1 MNKSNRH
8 RVVKV
13 LGSMGSTA
21 LGVAA
26 IMGGNAAVAQQAS
39 APAATSS
46 DDQIQEIVVTAQ
58 KRAQNEQNVPIA
70 ITTFTAQTLEQKN
83 IVDVQGLARL
93 TPSVNLDTASPFGGS
108 NQVLSAS
115 IRGIGQDDFGINL
128 DPGVGV
134 YVDGIYFAR
143 TTGANVNLL
152 DVDQVEILKG
162 PQGTLFGRN
171 TIGGAINVVTRTP
184 GDQFMIKAEATGG
197 SYNRRDLQ
205 VTMDVPFSST
215 VLSTFTVSS
224 LNRDGY
230 QKRIPYESSVAYVDT
245 PIAEFPNGGTEAY
258 STEGGQGEDVLRSKV
273 LWKAADNFNV
283 TWTGDWTHVD
293 ESSVPESL
301 LATITAPQ
309 TGVAPTS
316 ALFGEFYNL
325 CLLGVFPA
333 PAAPSCGN
341 PNLKGANANP
351 LSYHLPFGNQ
361 FITGN
366 PDTSYGTGPN
376 FDKMDQF
383 GTSVTADWELFDA
396 THLKSIT
403 GYRKLEWSVG
413 LEPSASPVEMNAGWF
428 AQTQHQVSE
437 ELQLTGVALN
447 DRLKYSAG
455 LYYFDEKGAEAD
467 YVLIGEGLLQIQGY
481 ESIDTQSYAGYTHLE
496 YTVVDN
502 LNIIA
507 GGRYSY
513 DHKTLAESQPVFA
526 VAGPPFATTPTG
538 NNSQNF
544 SVFTPTLGLQYT
556 FTPDVMSYLT
566 YSKGYKDGGWT
577 TRLTAPL
584 DPPHVP
590 TFGPEKADTYE
601 LGVKSEWLDRTVQL
615 NADVFYT
622 KYNSIQLNFQQGLS
636 PTIENAGD
644 ADIKGLEL
652 DGTWIIGHGFSL
664 AATGAFIDA
673 YYTFL
678 APGINSGQSCVQ
690 PFEACITTSSLLP
703 KTPRW
708 KYSVSPTYKANLPTG
723 ASLRFG
729 LDFTHISE
737 MANDA
742 INTSLLM
749 RPTSNLLNASAT
761 YASPDD
767 KYEVVVGGTN
777 ITDDR
782 FLTTG
787 NQDTT
792 ASIIYGTYNAPAEWY
807 VTGRIK
813 F

>member
-1 MNKSNRH
+1 MANKHLETLRENA
-8 RVVKV
+8 V
-13 LGSMGSTA
+13 A
-21 LGVAA
+21 LIA
-26 IMGGNAAVAQQAS
+26 AAVCTTGATAAPDAMAQQAQ
-39 APAATSS
+39 ASS
-46 DDQIQEIVVTAQ
+46 DQIEEIVVTAQ
-58 KRAQNEQNVPIA
+58 KRSQNEQDVPIS
-70 ITTFTAQTLEQKN
+70 ITTFTAQTLQDKN

-93 TPSVNLDTASPFGGS
+93 SPSVNLDTASPFGGS

-184 GDQFMIKAEATGG
+184 GDQFMIKAEATVG
-197 SYNRRDLQ
+197 SYNRRDVQ
-205 VTMDVPFSST
+205 ATMDIPFSDT
-215 VLSTFTVSS
+215 VLSSFTFSS

-230 QKRIPYESSVAYVDT
+230 QKRIPYVSSVPYVET
-245 PIAEFPNGGTEAY
+245 PISEFPNGGTETF
-258 STEGGQGEDVLRSKV
+258 STEGGEGEYVLRSKV
-273 LWKAADNFNV
+273 LWKAAENLNF

-309 TGVAPTS
+309 AGVPPTA
-316 ALFGEFYNL
+316 ALFGLFYNL
-325 CLLGVFPA
+325 CINGEFVPGCGR
-333 PAAPSCGN
+333 PSIS
-341 PNLKGANANP
+341 GANSSP
-351 LSYHLPFGNQ
+351 LSYRLPFGSQ

-366 PDTSYGTGPN
+366 PDLSYGTGPD
-376 FDKMDQF
+376 FDRMDQF
-383 GTSVTADWELFDA
+383 GTSVTADWEFMDA

-403 GYRKLEWSVG
+403 GYRKLDWDVG
-413 LEPSASPVEMNAGWF
+413 LEPSASPVIMNEGWF

-437 ELQLTGVALN
+437 ELQLTGIALN

-481 ESIDTQSYAGYTHLE
+481 ESIETKSYAGYTHLE

-502 LNIIA
+502 LNVIA
-507 GGRYSY
+507 GGRYSS

-526 VAGPPFATTPTG
+526 VAGPPFQTTPAG
-538 NNSQNF
+538 NNAQEF

-556 FTPDVMSYLT
+556 FNKDVMSYLT

-584 DPPHVP
+584 DPLRVP

-601 LGVKSEWLDRTVQL
+601 LGVKSDWLDRTVQL

-622 KYNSIQLNFQQGLS
+622 KYDSIQLNFQQGLS

-644 ADIKGLEL
+644 ADIKGAEL

-678 APGINSGQSCVQ
+678 APGINAGQSCVQ
-690 PFEACITTSSLLP
+690 PFQGCITTSSLLP

-708 KYSVSPTYKANLPTG
+708 KYSVSPTYKTGLPNG
-723 ASLRFG
+723 GSVRLG
-729 LDFTHISE
+729 LDFTHMSE

-749 RPTSNLLNASAT
+749 RPVTNLLNASLT

-767 KYEVVVGGTN
+767 KYEIAFGGTN

-807 VTGRIK
+807 VTGRVK

>member
-1 MNKSNRH
+1 MISFRL
-8 RVVKV
+8 V
-13 LGSMGSTA
+13 LFIDRQRKALGCAARTA
-21 LGVAA
+21 LCLVGLLPASHA
-26 IMGGNAAVAQQAS
+26 GAQQA
-39 APAATSS
+39 AVSS
-46 DDQIQEIVVTAQ
+46 PDQIPEIVVTAQ
-58 KRAQNEQNVPIA
+58 KRAQNEQDVPIA
-70 ITTFTAQTLEQKN
+70 ITTFTAQALQDKN

-93 TPSVNLDTASPFGGS
+93 TPNVNLDTASPFGGS

-171 TIGGAINVVTRTP
+171 TIGGAINIVTRTP
-184 GDQFMIKAEATGG
+184 GEQFSIKAEATGG
-197 SYNRRDLQ
+197 SYDRRDFQ
-205 VTMDVPFSST
+205 ATMDVPFSET
-215 VLSTFTVSS
+215 VLSTFTFSS

-230 QKRIPYESSVAYVDT
+230 QQRIPYPSSTPYVTDPAT
-245 PIAEFPNGGTEAY
+245 AFGNNGTETF
-258 STEGGQGEDVLRSKV
+258 STEGGQGENVMRTKF
-273 LWKAADNFNV
+273 LWKASAKVNV
-283 TWTGDWTHVD
+283 TFTGDWTHVD

-301 LATITAPQ
+301 LTTITAPQ
-309 TGVAPTS
+309 AGVAPTT

-333 PAAPSCGN
+333 PQAPSCGN
-341 PNLKGANANP
+341 PNLKGANNNP
-351 LSYHLPFGNQ
+351 QSYRLPFGSQ
-361 FITGN
+361 YITGN
-366 PDTSYGTGPN
+366 PDSSYGVGPDY
-376 FDKMDQF
+376 DKMDQF
-383 GTSVTADWELFDA
+383 GAATTIDWEVADD

-403 GYRKLEWSVG
+403 GYRKLEWNVA
-413 LEPSASPVEMNAGWF
+413 LEPSASPVLMNQGSF

-437 ELQLTGVALN
+437 EVQLTGVTL
-447 DRLKYSAG
+447 DDKLKYSAG
-455 LYYFDEKGAEAD
+455 LYYFDEQGREAD
-467 YVLIGEGLLQIQGY
+467 YVTIGEGLLQIQGY
-481 ESIDTQSYAGYTHLE
+481 EGIETQSYAGYFHVD
-496 YTVVDN
+496 YNVVDQ
-502 LNIIA
+502 LSLIL

-513 DHKTLAESQPVFA
+513 DHKTLFESQPVFA
-526 VAGPPFATTPTG
+526 VAGPAFATTPTG
-538 NNSQNF
+538 TTAQHF
-544 SVFTPTLGLQYT
+544 SEFTPTAGLQYQ
-556 FTPDVMSYLT
+556 FTKDLMSYFT
-566 YSKGYKDGGWT
+566 YSQGYKDGGWT

-584 DPPHVP
+584 DPLHVP

-601 LGVKSEWLDRTVQL
+601 LGVKSDWFDRTLQA

-622 KYNSIQLNFQQGLS
+622 KYDSIQLNFQEGLS

-644 ADIKGLEL
+644 ADIKGVEFE
-652 DGTWIIGHGFSL
+652 GTWIIGGGFSL
-664 AATGAFIDA
+664 SATGGFMDA
-673 YYTFL
+673 YYTYL

-708 KYSVSPTYKANLPTG
+708 KYSVSPTYRTGLPNG
-723 ASLRFG
+723 ASVRFG
-729 LDFTHISE
+729 VDLTHESE
-737 MANDA
+737 IANDA

-749 RPTSNLLNASAT
+749 RPTSTVMNASMT

-767 KYEVVVGGTN
+767 KYELVLGGTN
-777 ITDDR
+777 ITKDR

-792 ASIIYGTYNAPAEWY
+792 ASIIYGTYNPPAEWY
-807 VTGRIK
+807 ATARIK

>member
-1 MNKSNRH
+1 
-8 RVVKV
+8 
-13 LGSMGSTA
+13 
-21 LGVAA
+21 
-26 IMGGNAAVAQQAS
+26 
-39 APAATSS
+39 
-46 DDQIQEIVVTAQ
+46 
-58 KRAQNEQNVPIA
+58 
-70 ITTFTAQTLEQKN
+70 
-83 IVDVQGLARL
+83 
-93 TPSVNLDTASPFGGS
+93 
-108 NQVLSAS
+108 
-115 IRGIGQDDFGINL
+115 
-128 DPGVGV
+128 
-134 YVDGIYFAR
+134 
-143 TTGANVNLL
+143 
-152 DVDQVEILKG
+152 
-162 PQGTLFGRN
+162 
-171 TIGGAINVVTRTP
+171 
-184 GDQFMIKAEATGG
+184 MIKAEATVG
-197 SYNRRDLQ
+197 SYNRRDVQ
-205 VTMDVPFSST
+205 ATMDIPFSDT
-215 VLSTFTVSS
+215 VLSSFTFSS

-230 QKRIPYESSVAYVDT
+230 QKRIPYVSSVPYVET
-245 PIAEFPNGGTEAY
+245 PISEFPNGGTETF
-258 STEGGQGEDVLRSKV
+258 STEGGEGEYVLRSKV
-273 LWKAADNFNV
+273 LWKAAENLNF

-309 TGVAPTS
+309 AGVPPTA
-316 ALFGEFYNL
+316 ALFGLFYNL
-325 CLLGVFPA
+325 CINGEFVPGCGR
-333 PAAPSCGN
+333 PSIS
-341 PNLKGANANP
+341 GANSSP
-351 LSYHLPFGNQ
+351 LSYRLPFGSQ

-366 PDTSYGTGPN
+366 PDLSYGTGPD
-376 FDKMDQF
+376 FDRMDQF
-383 GTSVTADWELFDA
+383 GTSVTADWEFMDA

-403 GYRKLEWSVG
+403 GYRKLDWDVG
-413 LEPSASPVEMNAGWF
+413 LEPSASPVIMNEGWF

-437 ELQLTGVALN
+437 ELQLTGIALN

-481 ESIDTQSYAGYTHLE
+481 ESIETKSYAGYTHLE

-502 LNIIA
+502 LNVIA
-507 GGRYSY
+507 GGRYSS

-526 VAGPPFATTPTG
+526 VAGPPFQTTPAG
-538 NNSQNF
+538 NNAQEF

-556 FTPDVMSYLT
+556 FNKDVMSYLT

-584 DPPHVP
+584 DPLRVP

-601 LGVKSEWLDRTVQL
+601 LGVKSDWLDRTVQL

-622 KYNSIQLNFQQGLS
+622 KYDSIQLNFQQGLS

-644 ADIKGLEL
+644 ADIKGAEL

-678 APGINSGQSCVQ
+678 APGINAGQSCVQ
-690 PFEACITTSSLLP
+690 PFQGCITTSSLLP

-708 KYSVSPTYKANLPTG
+708 KYSVSPTYKTGLPNG
-723 ASLRFG
+723 GSVRLG
-729 LDFTHISE
+729 LDFTHMSE

-749 RPTSNLLNASAT
+749 RPVTNLLNASLT

-767 KYEVVVGGTN
+767 KYEIAFGGTN

-807 VTGRIK
+807 VTGRVK

>member
-1 MNKSNRH
+1 MANKHLETLRENA
-8 RVVKV
+8 V
-13 LGSMGSTA
+13 A
-21 LGVAA
+21 LIA
-26 IMGGNAAVAQQAS
+26 AAVCTTGTTAATDAMAQQAQ
-39 APAATSS
+39 ASS
-46 DDQIQEIVVTAQ
+46 DQIQEIVVTAQ
-58 KRAQNEQNVPIA
+58 KRSQNEQDVPIS
-70 ITTFTAQTLEQKN
+70 ITTFTAQTLQDKN

-93 TPSVNLDTASPFGGS
+93 SPSVNLDTASPFGGS

-184 GDQFMIKAEATGG
+184 GDQFMIKAEATVG
-197 SYNRRDLQ
+197 SYNRRDVQ
-205 VTMDVPFSST
+205 ATMDIPFSDT
-215 VLSTFTVSS
+215 VLSSFTFSS

-230 QKRIPYESSVAYVDT
+230 QKRIPYVSSVPYVET
-245 PIAEFPNGGTEAY
+245 PISEFPNGGTETF
-258 STEGGQGEDVLRSKV
+258 STEGGEGEYVLRSKV
-273 LWKAADNFNV
+273 LWKAAENLNF

-309 TGVAPTS
+309 AGVPPTA
-316 ALFGEFYNL
+316 ALFGLFYNL
-325 CLLGVFPA
+325 CINGEFVPGCGR
-333 PAAPSCGN
+333 PSIS
-341 PNLKGANANP
+341 GANSSP
-351 LSYHLPFGNQ
+351 LSYRLPFGSQ

-366 PDTSYGTGPN
+366 PDLSYGTGPD
-376 FDKMDQF
+376 FDRMDQF
-383 GTSVTADWELFDA
+383 GTSVTADWEFMDA

-403 GYRKLEWSVG
+403 GYRKLDWDVG
-413 LEPSASPVEMNAGWF
+413 LEPSASPVIMNEGWF

-437 ELQLTGVALN
+437 ELQLTGIALN

-481 ESIDTQSYAGYTHLE
+481 ESIETKSYAGYTHLE

-502 LNIIA
+502 LNVIA
-507 GGRYSY
+507 GGRYSS

-526 VAGPPFATTPTG
+526 VAGPPFQTTPAG
-538 NNSQNF
+538 NNAQEF

-556 FTPDVMSYLT
+556 FNKDVMSYLT

-584 DPPHVP
+584 DPLRVP

-601 LGVKSEWLDRTVQL
+601 LGVKSDWLDRTVQL

-622 KYNSIQLNFQQGLS
+622 KYDSIQLNFQQGLS

-644 ADIKGLEL
+644 ADIKGAEL

-678 APGINSGQSCVQ
+678 APGINAGQSCVQ
-690 PFEACITTSSLLP
+690 PFQGCITTSSLLP

-708 KYSVSPTYKANLPTG
+708 KYSVSPTYKTGLPNG
-723 ASLRFG
+723 GSVRLG
-729 LDFTHISE
+729 LDFTHMSE

-749 RPTSNLLNASAT
+749 RPVTNLLNASLT

-767 KYEVVVGGTN
+767 KYEIAFGGTN

-807 VTGRIK
+807 VTGRVK

>member
-1 MNKSNRH
+1 MAKKHLETLRENAF
-8 RVVKV
+8 
-13 LGSMGSTA
+13 A
-21 LGVAA
+21 LIAVAA
-26 IMGGNAAVAQQAS
+26 CTTGATAATDAIAQQAQ
-39 APAATSS
+39 ASS
-46 DDQIQEIVVTAQ
+46 DQIEEIVVTAQ
-58 KRAQNEQNVPIA
+58 KRSQNEQDVPIA
-70 ITTFTAQTLEQKN
+70 ITTFTAQTLQDKN

-93 TPSVNLDTASPFGGS
+93 SPSVNLDTASPFGGS

-184 GDQFMIKAEATGG
+184 GDQFMIKAEATVG
-197 SYNRRDLQ
+197 SYNRRDVQ
-205 VTMDVPFSST
+205 ATMDVPFSDT
-215 VLSTFTVSS
+215 VLSSFTFSS

-230 QKRIPYESSVAYVDT
+230 QKRIPYSSSVPYVET
-245 PIAEFPNGGTEAY
+245 PISEFPNGGTETF
-258 STEGGQGEDVLRSKV
+258 STEGGEGEYVLRSKV
-273 LWKAADNFNV
+273 LWKAAENLNV

-309 TGVAPTS
+309 AGVPPSA
-316 ALFGEFYNL
+316 ALFGLFYNL
-325 CLLGVFPA
+325 CINGEFVPGCGR
-333 PAAPSCGN
+333 PSIS
-341 PNLKGANANP
+341 GANLSP
-351 LSYHLPFGNQ
+351 LSYRLPFGSQ
-361 FITGN
+361 YVTGN
-366 PDTSYGTGPN
+366 PDLSYGTGPD

-383 GTSVTADWELFDA
+383 GTSVTADWEFTDA

-403 GYRKLEWSVG
+403 GYRKLDWAVG
-413 LEPSASPVEMNAGWF
+413 LEPSASPVIMNEGWF

-455 LYYFDEKGAEAD
+455 LYYFDEQGAEAD

-481 ESIDTQSYAGYTHLE
+481 ESIETKSYAGYTHLE
-496 YTVVDN
+496 YTVVDG
-502 LNIIA
+502 LNVIA
-507 GGRYSY
+507 GGRYSS

-526 VAGPPFATTPTG
+526 VAGPPFQTTPAG
-538 NNSQNF
+538 NNAQDF

-556 FTPDVMSYLT
+556 FNKDVMSYLT

-584 DPPHVP
+584 DPLRVP

-601 LGVKSEWLDRTVQL
+601 LGVKSDWLDRTVQL

-622 KYNSIQLNFQQGLS
+622 KYDSIQLNFQQGLS

-644 ADIKGLEL
+644 ADIKGAEL

-678 APGINSGQSCVQ
+678 APGINAGQSCVQ
-690 PFEACITTSSLLP
+690 PFQGCITTSSMLP

-708 KYSVSPTYKANLPTG
+708 KYSVSPTYKTGLPNG
-723 ASLRFG
+723 GSVRLG
-729 LDFTHISE
+729 LDFTHMSE

-749 RPTSNLLNASAT
+749 RPVTNLLNASLT

-767 KYEVVVGGTN
+767 KYEIAFGGTN

-792 ASIIYGTYNAPAEWY
+792 ASIIYGTYNPPAEWY
-807 VTGRIK
+807 VTGRVK

>member
-1 MNKSNRH
+1 MAKRSRK
-8 RVVKV
+8 RIAGTARSSYVVAV
-13 LGSMGSTA
+13 G
-21 LGVAA
+21 LGVALTGVGA
-26 IMGGNAAVAQQAS
+26 QAQQA
-39 APAATSS
+39 TSS
-46 DDQIQEIVVTAQ
+46 SDQIEEIVVTAQ
-58 KRAQNEQNVPIA
+58 KRSQNEQDVPIA
-70 ITTFTAQTLEQKN
+70 ITTFTAQALQDKN

-93 TPSVNLDTASPFGGS
+93 TPNVNLDTASPFGGS

-143 TTGANVNLL
+143 TTGANANLL

-184 GDQFMIKAEATGG
+184 GDQFMVKAEVTAG
-197 SYNRRDLQ
+197 SYNRRDVQ
-205 VTMDVPFSST
+205 ATMDVPFSDT
-215 VLSTFTVSS
+215 VLSTFTFSS

-230 QKRIPYESSVAYVDT
+230 QKRIPYDSSVPYVAT
-245 PIAEFPNGGTEAY
+245 PIGEFPNGGTETY
-258 STEGGQGEDVLRSKV
+258 STQGGEGENVLRSKI
-273 LWKAADNFNV
+273 LWHAADNLNV

-301 LATITAPQ
+301 LATITGPQ
-309 TGVAPTS
+309 TGVAPTT

-325 CLLGVFPA
+325 CILGVFPA
-333 PAAPSCGN
+333 PQAPSCGK
-341 PNLKGANANP
+341 PNIKGSNQNP
-351 LSYHLPFGNQ
+351 LSYRLPFGNQ

-366 PDTSYGTGPN
+366 PDLSYGVGPN

-383 GTSVTADWELFDA
+383 GTAVTADWELPGGQ
-396 THLKSIT
+396 HLKSIT
-403 GYRKLEWSVG
+403 GYRKLDWSVG
-413 LEPSASPVEMNAGWF
+413 LEPSASPVIMNEGWF
-428 AQTQHQVSE
+428 AQTQHQISE

-455 LYYFDEKGAEAD
+455 LYYFDEQGAEAD
-467 YVLIGEGLLQIQGY
+467 YVLIGAGLLQIQGY
-481 ESIDTQSYAGYTHLE
+481 ESIKTQSYAGYFHAD
-496 YTVVDN
+496 YTVVDD
-502 LNIIA
+502 LTVIL
-507 GGRYSY
+507 GGRYS
-513 DHKTLAESQPVFA
+513 DDQKELSESQPVFA

-538 NNSQNF
+538 PNHQSF
-544 SVFTPTLGLQYT
+544 SEFTPTAGLQYQ
-556 FTPDVMSYLT
+556 FTKDLMTYFT

-577 TRLTAPL
+577 TRLTSPL
-584 DPPHVP
+584 DPLHVP

-601 LGVKSEWLDRTVQL
+601 LGVKSDWFDRTLQV

-622 KYNSIQLNFQQGLS
+622 KYDSIQLNFQEGLS

-644 ADIKGLEL
+644 ADIKGAELEA
-652 DGTWIIGHGFSL
+652 TWIVGGGFSL
-664 AATGAFIDA
+664 SATGGFIDA
-673 YYTFL
+673 YYTYL

-690 PFEACITTSSLLP
+690 PFEACITMSSQLP

-708 KYSVSPTYKANLPTG
+708 KYSVSPTYKLGLPNG

-729 LDFTHISE
+729 MDFSHTSTI
-737 MANDA
+737 ANDA
-742 INTSLLM
+742 INTSLLI
-749 RPTSNLLNASAT
+749 RPVTNVLNASMT
-761 YASPDD
+761 YASLND
-767 KYEVVVGGTN
+767 KYEIVFGGTN

-787 NQDTT
+787 NQDAT
-792 ASIIYGTYNAPAEWY
+792 ASILYGTYNPPAEWY
-807 VTGRIK
+807 ITGRVK

>member
-1 MNKSNRH
+1 MANKQVGMLR
-8 RVVKV
+8 
-13 LGSMGSTA
+13 GAAGA
-21 LGVAA
+21 LFALSFCTSGAIAA
-26 IMGGNAAVAQQAS
+26 DAGADVAQAG
-39 APAATSS
+39 P
-46 DDQIQEIVVTAQ
+46 DQIQEIIVTAQ
-58 KRAQNEQNVPIA
+58 KRSQNEQDVPIA
-70 ITTFTAQTLEQKN
+70 ITTFTAQALQDKN

-93 TPSVNLDTASPFGGS
+93 SPSVNLDTASPFGGS

-134 YVDGIYFAR
+134 YVDGVYFAR

-184 GDQFMIKAEATGG
+184 GDQFMIRAEASGG
-197 SYNRRDLQ
+197 SYNRRDVQ
-205 VTMDVPFSST
+205 ATMDIPFSDT
-215 VLSTFTVSS
+215 VLSSFTFSS

-230 QKRIPYESSVAYVDT
+230 QKRIPYQSSVPYVET
-245 PIAEFPNGGTEAY
+245 PIGEFPNGGTETY
-258 STEGGQGEDVLRSKV
+258 SSEGGQGENVLRSKV
-273 LWKAADNFNV
+273 LWKASDNLNV

-309 TGVAPTS
+309 AGVPPSA
-316 ALFGEFYNL
+316 ALFGLFYNL
-325 CLLGVFPA
+325 CINGEFVPGCGR
-333 PAAPSCGN
+333 PSIS
-341 PNLKGANANP
+341 GANLNP
-351 LSYHLPFGNQ
+351 LSYRLPFGSQ
-361 FITGN
+361 YITGN
-366 PDTSYGTGPN
+366 PDLTYATGPD

-383 GTSVTADWELFDA
+383 GTAVTADYELFDA

-403 GYRKLEWSVG
+403 GYRKLDWDVG
-413 LEPSASPVEMNAGWF
+413 LETSGSPVIMNEAWF

-455 LYYFDEKGAEAD
+455 LYYFDEDGAEAD
-467 YVLIGEGLLQIQGY
+467 YVLIGAGLLQIQGY
-481 ESIDTQSYAGYTHLE
+481 EKIETKSYAGYAHLE

-502 LNIIA
+502 LNVIA
-507 GGRYSY
+507 GGRYS
-513 DHKTLAESQPVFA
+513 DDKKTLSESQPVFA
-526 VAGPPFATTPTG
+526 VAGPPFQTTPTG
-538 NNSQNF
+538 DNSQSF
-544 SVFTPTLGLQYT
+544 SVFTPTLGLQYS
-556 FTPDVMSYLT
+556 FNKDVMSYLT

-577 TRLTAPL
+577 TRLTSPL
-584 DPPHVP
+584 DPLHVP

-601 LGVKSEWLDRTVQL
+601 LGVKSDWFDRTLQV

-622 KYNSIQLNFQQGLS
+622 KYDSIQLNFQEGLS

-644 ADIKGLEL
+644 ADIKGVEL

-664 AATGAFIDA
+664 AATGAFLDA
-673 YYTFL
+673 YYTYL
-678 APGINSGQSCVQ
+678 APGINAGQSCVQ
-690 PFEACITTSSLLP
+690 PFEACITTASLLP

-708 KYSVSPTYKANLPTG
+708 KYSVSPTYKTSLPNG
-723 ASLRFG
+723 GSLRLG

-737 MANDA
+737 MANDS

-749 RPTSNLLNASAT
+749 RPVSNLLNASLT

-767 KYEVVVGGTN
+767 KYELVFGGTN

-792 ASIIYGTYNAPAEWY
+792 ASIIYGTYNPPAEWY
-807 VTGRIK
+807 VTGRVK

>member
-1 MNKSNRH
+1 MANKQTGMLRS
-8 RVVKV
+8 
-13 LGSMGSTA
+13 GAGA
-21 LGVAA
+21 LVAMSFCTSGA
-26 IMGGNAAVAQQAS
+26 MAADAGADVAQAG
-39 APAATSS
+39 PA
-46 DDQIQEIVVTAQ
+46 QIQEIIVTAQ
-58 KRAQNEQNVPIA
+58 KRSQNEQDVPIA
-70 ITTFTAQTLEQKN
+70 ITTFTAQALQDKN

-93 TPSVNLDTASPFGGS
+93 SPSVNLDTASPFGGS

-134 YVDGIYFAR
+134 YVDGVYFAR

-184 GDQFMIKAEATGG
+184 GDQFMIRAEASGG
-197 SYNRRDLQ
+197 SYNRRDVQ
-205 VTMDVPFSST
+205 ATMDIPFSDT
-215 VLSTFTVSS
+215 VLSSFTFSS

-230 QKRIPYESSVAYVDT
+230 QKRIPYQSSVPYVET
-245 PIAEFPNGGTEAY
+245 PIGEFPNGGTETY
-258 STEGGQGEDVLRSKV
+258 SSEGGQGENVLRSKV
-273 LWKAADNFNV
+273 LWKASDNLNV

-309 TGVAPTS
+309 AGVPPSA
-316 ALFGEFYNL
+316 ALFGLFYNL
-325 CLLGVFPA
+325 CINGEFVPGCGR
-333 PAAPSCGN
+333 PSIS
-341 PNLKGANANP
+341 GANLNP
-351 LSYHLPFGNQ
+351 LSYRLPFGSQ
-361 FITGN
+361 YITGN
-366 PDTSYGTGPN
+366 PDLTYATGPD

-383 GTSVTADWELFDA
+383 GTAVTADYELFDA

-403 GYRKLEWSVG
+403 GYRKLDWDVG
-413 LEPSASPVEMNAGWF
+413 LETSGSPVIMNEAWF

-455 LYYFDEKGAEAD
+455 LYYFDEDGAEAD
-467 YVLIGEGLLQIQGY
+467 YVLIGAGLLQIQGY
-481 ESIDTQSYAGYTHLE
+481 EKIETKSYAGYAHLE

-502 LNIIA
+502 LNVIA
-507 GGRYSY
+507 GGRYS
-513 DHKTLAESQPVFA
+513 DDKKTLSESQPVFA
-526 VAGPPFATTPTG
+526 VAGPPFQTTPTG
-538 NNSQNF
+538 DNSQSF
-544 SVFTPTLGLQYT
+544 SVFTPTLGLQYS
-556 FTPDVMSYLT
+556 FNKDVMSYLT

-577 TRLTAPL
+577 TRLTSPL
-584 DPPHVP
+584 DPLHVP

-601 LGVKSEWLDRTVQL
+601 LGVKSDWFDRTLQV

-622 KYNSIQLNFQQGLS
+622 KYDSIQLNFQEGLS

-644 ADIKGLEL
+644 ADIKGVEL

-664 AATGAFIDA
+664 AATGAFLDA
-673 YYTFL
+673 YYTYL
-678 APGINSGQSCVQ
+678 APGINAGQSCVQ
-690 PFEACITTSSLLP
+690 PFEACITTASLLP

-708 KYSVSPTYKANLPTG
+708 KYSVSPTYKTSLPNG
-723 ASLRFG
+723 GSLRLG

-737 MANDA
+737 MANDS

-749 RPTSNLLNASAT
+749 RPVSNLLNASLT

-767 KYEVVVGGTN
+767 KYELVFGGTN

-792 ASIIYGTYNAPAEWY
+792 ASIIYGTYNPPAEWY
-807 VTGRIK
+807 VTGRVK

>member
-1 MNKSNRH
+1 MANKHLETLRENA
-8 RVVKV
+8 V
-13 LGSMGSTA
+13 A
-21 LGVAA
+21 LIA
-26 IMGGNAAVAQQAS
+26 AAVCTTGATAAPDAMAQQAQ
-39 APAATSS
+39 ASS
-46 DDQIQEIVVTAQ
+46 DQIEEIVVTAQ
-58 KRAQNEQNVPIA
+58 KRSQNEQDVPIS
-70 ITTFTAQTLEQKN
+70 ITTFTAQTLQDKN

-93 TPSVNLDTASPFGGS
+93 SPSVNLDTASPFGGS

-184 GDQFMIKAEATGG
+184 GDQFMIKAEANVG
-197 SYNRRDLQ
+197 SYNRRDVQ
-205 VTMDVPFSST
+205 ATMDIPFSDT
-215 VLSTFTVSS
+215 VLSSFTFSS

-230 QKRIPYESSVAYVDT
+230 QKRIPYVSSVPYVET
-245 PIAEFPNGGTEAY
+245 PISEFPNGGTETF
-258 STEGGQGEDVLRSKV
+258 STEGGEGEYVLRSKV
-273 LWKAADNFNV
+273 LWKAAENLNF

-309 TGVAPTS
+309 AGVPPTA
-316 ALFGEFYNL
+316 ALFGLFYNL
-325 CLLGVFPA
+325 CINGEFVPGCGR
-333 PAAPSCGN
+333 PSIS
-341 PNLKGANANP
+341 GANSSP
-351 LSYHLPFGNQ
+351 LSYRLPFGSQ

-366 PDTSYGTGPN
+366 PDLSYGTGPD
-376 FDKMDQF
+376 FDRMDQF
-383 GTSVTADWELFDA
+383 GTSVTADWEFMDA

-403 GYRKLEWSVG
+403 GYRKLDWDVG
-413 LEPSASPVEMNAGWF
+413 LEPSASPVIMNEGWF

-437 ELQLTGVALN
+437 ELQLTGIALN

-481 ESIDTQSYAGYTHLE
+481 ESIETKSYAGYTHLE

-502 LNIIA
+502 LNVIA
-507 GGRYSY
+507 GGRYSS

-526 VAGPPFATTPTG
+526 VAGPPFQTTPAG
-538 NNSQNF
+538 NNAQEF

-556 FTPDVMSYLT
+556 FNKDVMSYLT

-584 DPPHVP
+584 DPLRVP

-601 LGVKSEWLDRTVQL
+601 LGVKSDWLDRTVQL

-622 KYNSIQLNFQQGLS
+622 KYDSIQLNFQQGLS

-644 ADIKGLEL
+644 ADIKGAEL

-678 APGINSGQSCVQ
+678 APGINAGQSCVQ
-690 PFEACITTSSLLP
+690 PFQGCITTSSLLP

-708 KYSVSPTYKANLPTG
+708 KYSVSPTYKTGLPNG
-723 ASLRFG
+723 GSVRLG
-729 LDFTHISE
+729 LDFTHMSE

-749 RPTSNLLNASAT
+749 RPVTNLLNASLT

-767 KYEVVVGGTN
+767 KYEIAFGGTN

-807 VTGRIK
+807 VTGRVK

>member
-1 MNKSNRH
+1 MSKNNGH
-8 RVVKV
+8 RSSRRARGLRAAT
-13 LGSMGSTA
+13 LGIAAMGS
-21 LGVAA
+21 LVAA
-26 IMGGNAAVAQQAS
+26 HAEESAADS
-39 APAATSS
+39 
-46 DDQIQEIVVTAQ
+46 DQIPEIVVTAQ

-70 ITTFTAQTLEQKN
+70 ITTFTSAALEEKN

-93 TPSVNLDTASPFGGS
+93 APSVNLDTASPFGGS

-184 GDQFMIKAEATGG
+184 GDQFMIKAEASGG

-205 VTMDVPFSST
+205 ATMDVPFSDT
-215 VLSTFTVSS
+215 VLSTFTFSS

-230 QKRIPYESSVAYVDT
+230 QKRIPYPSSVPYVET
-245 PIAEFPNGGTEAY
+245 PISEFPNGGTDTY
-258 STEGGQGEDVLRSKV
+258 STEGGQSEDVVRSKV
-273 LWKAADNFNV
+273 LWKASDKLNV
-283 TWTGDWTHVD
+283 TWTGDWTHVN

-309 TGVAPTS
+309 PPGVPPSA
-316 ALFGEFYNL
+316 ALFGLFYNL
-325 CLLGVFPA
+325 CINGEFVPGCGR
-333 PAAPSCGN
+333 PSIS
-341 PNLKGANANP
+341 GANLNP
-351 LSYHLPFGNQ
+351 LSYRLPFGNQ
-361 FITGN
+361 YITNN
-366 PDTSYGTGPN
+366 PDLSYGTGPD

-383 GTSVTADWELFDA
+383 GTSLTADWELFDE

-403 GYRKLEWSVG
+403 GYRKLEWDVA
-413 LEPSASPVEMNAGWF
+413 LEPSAAPVIMNEGWF
-428 AQTQHQVSE
+428 AQTQHQISE
-437 ELQLTGVALN
+437 ELQLTGVALS
-447 DRLKYSAG
+447 DRLHYSAG
-455 LYYFDEKGAEAD
+455 LYYFDEQGAEAD
-467 YVLIGEGLLQIQGY
+467 YVLIGAGLLQIQGY
-481 ESIDTQSYAGYTHLE
+481 ESIETQSYAGYTHLE
-496 YTVVDN
+496 YTLVDDLN
-502 LNIIA
+502 LIA

-513 DHKTLAESQPVFA
+513 DRKTLAESQPVFA

-538 NNSQNF
+538 DNSQDF
-544 SVFTPTLGLQYT
+544 SVFTPTLGLQYS
-556 FTPDVMSYLT
+556 FTKDVMSYLT

-584 DPPHVP
+584 VPLHVP
-590 TFGPEKADTYE
+590 TFGPEKANTYE
-601 LGVKSEWLDRTVQL
+601 LGVKSDWFARTVQL

-622 KYNSIQLNFQQGLS
+622 KYDSIQLNFQEGLS

-644 ADIKGLEL
+644 ADIKGVEF
-652 DGTWIIGHGFSL
+652 DGNWIIGNGFSL

-678 APGINSGQSCVQ
+678 APGINAGQSCVQ
-690 PFEACITTSSLLP
+690 PFEGCITTSSLLP

-708 KYSVSPTYKANLPTG
+708 KYSVSPTYRYPLPNG
-723 ASLRFG
+723 GSLRLG
-729 LDFTHISE
+729 IDFTHTSE
-737 MANDA
+737 IANDA

-749 RPTSNLLNASAT
+749 RPATDLLNVSGT

-767 KYEVVVGGTN
+767 KYEVTVGGSN

-782 FLTTG
+782 YLTTG

-792 ASIIYGTYNAPAEWY
+792 ASIIYGTYNPPAEWY

>member
-1 MNKSNRH
+1 MARKHLRKFSKH
-8 RVVKV
+8 
-13 LGSMGSTA
+13 A
-21 LGVAA
+21 LA
-26 IMGGNAAVAQQAS
+26 AAVSISGATAASGVLAQVAQ
-39 APAATSS
+39 PSS
-46 DDQIQEIVVTAQ
+46 GQIEEIVVTAQ
-58 KRAQNEQNVPIA
+58 KRSQNEQDVPISL
-70 ITTFTAQTLEQKN
+70 TTFTAQTLQDKN

-93 TPSVNLDTASPFGGS
+93 APSVNLDTASPFGGS

-171 TIGGAINVVTRTP
+171 TIGGAINIVTRTP
-184 GDQFMIKAEATGG
+184 GNQFMIKAEATGG

-215 VLSTFTVSS
+215 VLSTFTFSS

-230 QKRIPYESSVAYVDT
+230 QKRIPYESPT
-245 PIAEFPNGGTEAY
+245 PYTEYPISDFPNGGTETF
-258 STEGGQGEDVLRSKV
+258 STQGGQGEDVARSKV
-273 LWKAADNFNV
+273 LWKAADNLSV

-309 TGVAPTS
+309 AGVAPTS

-325 CLLGVFPA
+325 CLAGVFPA

-341 PNLKGANANP
+341 PNLKGANNNP
-351 LSYHLPFGNQ
+351 LSYRLPFGSQ
-361 FITGN
+361 YITGN
-366 PDTSYGTGPN
+366 PDLTYATGPD

-383 GTSVTADWELFDA
+383 GTAVTADWELFDA

-403 GYRKLEWSVG
+403 GYRKLDWNVG
-413 LEPSASPVEMNAGWF
+413 LETSGSPVIMNEAWF

-437 ELQLTGVALN
+437 ELQLTGIALN

-455 LYYFDEKGAEAD
+455 LYYFDEDGAEAD
-467 YVLIGEGLLQIQGY
+467 YVLIGAGLLQIQGY
-481 ESIDTQSYAGYTHLE
+481 EKIDTKSYAGYAHLE
-496 YTVVDN
+496 YTVVDDFN
-502 LNIIA
+502 VIA
-507 GGRYSY
+507 GGRYS
-513 DHKTLAESQPVFA
+513 DDKKTLSESQPVFA
-526 VAGPPFATTPTG
+526 VAGPPFQTTPTG
-538 NNSQNF
+538 NNSQSF
-544 SVFTPTLGLQYT
+544 SVFTPTLGLQYS
-556 FTPDVMSYLT
+556 FTKDVMSYLT

-577 TRLTAPL
+577 TRLTSPL
-584 DPPHVP
+584 DPLHVP

-601 LGVKSEWLDRTVQL
+601 LGVKSDWFDRTLQV

-622 KYNSIQLNFQQGLS
+622 KYDSIQLNFQEGLS

-644 ADIKGLEL
+644 ADIKGVEL

-664 AATGAFIDA
+664 AATGAFLDA
-673 YYTFL
+673 YYTYL
-678 APGINSGQSCVQ
+678 APGINAGQSCVQ
-690 PFEACITTSSLLP
+690 PFEACITTASLLP

-708 KYSVSPTYKANLPTG
+708 KYSVSPTYKAGLPNG
-723 ASLRFG
+723 GSLRLG
-729 LDFTHISE
+729 LDFTHIAE
-737 MANDA
+737 MANDS

-749 RPTSNLLNASAT
+749 RPVSNLLNASLT

-767 KYEVVVGGTN
+767 KYELVVGGTN

-792 ASIIYGTYNAPAEWY
+792 ASIIYGTYNPPAEWY

>member
-1 MNKSNRH
+1 
-8 RVVKV
+8 
-13 LGSMGSTA
+13 
-21 LGVAA
+21 
-26 IMGGNAAVAQQAS
+26 
-39 APAATSS
+39 
-46 DDQIQEIVVTAQ
+46 
-58 KRAQNEQNVPIA
+58 
-70 ITTFTAQTLEQKN
+70 
-83 IVDVQGLARL
+83 
-93 TPSVNLDTASPFGGS
+93 
-108 NQVLSAS
+108 
-115 IRGIGQDDFGINL
+115 
-128 DPGVGV
+128 
-134 YVDGIYFAR
+134 
-143 TTGANVNLL
+143 
-152 DVDQVEILKG
+152 
-162 PQGTLFGRN
+162 
-171 TIGGAINVVTRTP
+171 
-184 GDQFMIKAEATGG
+184 MIKAEATVG
-197 SYNRRDLQ
+197 SYNRRDVQ
-205 VTMDVPFSST
+205 ATMDIPFSDT
-215 VLSTFTVSS
+215 VLSSFTFSS

-230 QKRIPYESSVAYVDT
+230 QKRIPYESSVPYVET
-245 PIAEFPNGGTEAY
+245 PISEFANGGTETF
-258 STEGGQGEDVLRSKV
+258 STEGGEGEYVLRSKV
-273 LWKAADNFNV
+273 LWKAADNLNV

-309 TGVAPTS
+309 AGVPPTA
-316 ALFGEFYNL
+316 ALFGLFYNL
-325 CLLGVFPA
+325 CINGEFVPGCGK
-333 PAAPSCGN
+333 PSIS
-341 PNLKGANANP
+341 GANSNP
-351 LSYHLPFGNQ
+351 LSYRLPFGNQ
-361 FITGN
+361 YITGN
-366 PDTSYGTGPN
+366 PDLSYGTGPD

-383 GTSVTADWELFDA
+383 GTSVTADWEFMDA

-403 GYRKLEWSVG
+403 GYRKLDWDVG
-413 LEPSASPVEMNAGWF
+413 LEPSASPVIMNEGWF

-437 ELQLTGVALN
+437 ELQLTGIALN

-481 ESIDTQSYAGYTHLE
+481 ESIETKSYAGYTHLE

-502 LNIIA
+502 LNVIA
-507 GGRYSY
+507 GGRYSS

-526 VAGPPFATTPTG
+526 VAGPPFQTTPAG
-538 NNSQNF
+538 NNAQDF

-556 FTPDVMSYLT
+556 FNKDLMSYLT

-584 DPPHVP
+584 DPLRVP

-601 LGVKSEWLDRTVQL
+601 LGVKSDWLDRTVQL

-622 KYNSIQLNFQQGLS
+622 KYDSIQLNFQQGLS

-644 ADIKGLEL
+644 ADIKGAEL

-678 APGINSGQSCVQ
+678 APGINAGQSCVQ
-690 PFEACITTSSLLP
+690 PFQGCITTSSLLP

-708 KYSVSPTYKANLPTG
+708 KYSVSPTYKTGLPNG
-723 ASLRFG
+723 GSVRLG
-729 LDFTHISE
+729 LDFTHMSE

-749 RPTSNLLNASAT
+749 RPVTNLLNASLT

-767 KYEVVVGGTN
+767 KYEIAFGGTN

-792 ASIIYGTYNAPAEWY
+792 ASIIYGTYNPPAEWY
-807 VTGRIK
+807 VTGRVK

>member
-1 MNKSNRH
+1 MANKHLETLRENA
-8 RVVKV
+8 V
-13 LGSMGSTA
+13 A
-21 LGVAA
+21 LIA
-26 IMGGNAAVAQQAS
+26 AAVCTTGATAAPDAMAQQAQ
-39 APAATSS
+39 ASS
-46 DDQIQEIVVTAQ
+46 DQIEEIVVTAQ
-58 KRAQNEQNVPIA
+58 KRSQNEQDVPIS
-70 ITTFTAQTLEQKN
+70 ITTFTAQTLQDKN

-93 TPSVNLDTASPFGGS
+93 SPSVNLDTASPFGGS

-184 GDQFMIKAEATGG
+184 GDQFMIKAEATVG
-197 SYNRRDLQ
+197 SYNRRDVQ
-205 VTMDVPFSST
+205 ATMDIPFSDT
-215 VLSTFTVSS
+215 VLSSFTFSS

-230 QKRIPYESSVAYVDT
+230 QKRIPYVSSVPYVET
-245 PIAEFPNGGTEAY
+245 PISEFPNGGTETF
-258 STEGGQGEDVLRSKV
+258 STEGGEGEYVLRSKV
-273 LWKAADNFNV
+273 LWKAAENLNF

-309 TGVAPTS
+309 AGVPPTA
-316 ALFGEFYNL
+316 ALFGLFYNL
-325 CLLGVFPA
+325 CINGEFVPGCGR
-333 PAAPSCGN
+333 PSIS
-341 PNLKGANANP
+341 GANSSP
-351 LSYHLPFGNQ
+351 LSYRLPFGSQ

-366 PDTSYGTGPN
+366 PDLSYGTGPD
-376 FDKMDQF
+376 FDRMDQF
-383 GTSVTADWELFDA
+383 GTSVTADWEFMDA

-403 GYRKLEWSVG
+403 GYRKLDWDVG
-413 LEPSASPVEMNAGWF
+413 LEPSASPVIMNEGWF

-437 ELQLTGVALN
+437 ELQLTGIALN

-481 ESIDTQSYAGYTHLE
+481 ESIETKSYAGYTHLE

-502 LNIIA
+502 LNVIA
-507 GGRYSY
+507 GGRYSS

-526 VAGPPFATTPTG
+526 VAGPPFQTTPAG
-538 NNSQNF
+538 NNAQEF

-556 FTPDVMSYLT
+556 FNKDVMSYLT

-584 DPPHVP
+584 DPLRVP

-601 LGVKSEWLDRTVQL
+601 LGVKSDWLDRTVQL

-622 KYNSIQLNFQQGLS
+622 KYDSIQLNFQQGLS

-644 ADIKGLEL
+644 ADIKGAEL

-678 APGINSGQSCVQ
+678 APGINAGQSCVQ
-690 PFEACITTSSLLP
+690 PFQGCITTSSLLP

-708 KYSVSPTYKANLPTG
+708 KYSVSPTYKTGLPNG
-723 ASLRFG
+723 GSVRLG
-729 LDFTHISE
+729 LDFTHMSE

-749 RPTSNLLNASAT
+749 RPVTNLLNASLT
-761 YASPDD
+761 YASPGD
-767 KYEVVVGGTN
+767 KYEIAFGGTN

-807 VTGRIK
+807 VTGRVK

>member
-1 MNKSNRH
+1 MANKQTGMLR
-8 RVVKV
+8 
-13 LGSMGSTA
+13 GGAGA
-21 LGVAA
+21 LVAISFCTSGA
-26 IMGGNAAVAQQAS
+26 MAADAGADVAQAG
-39 APAATSS
+39 P
-46 DDQIQEIVVTAQ
+46 DQIQEIIVTAQ
-58 KRAQNEQNVPIA
+58 KRSQNEQDVPIA
-70 ITTFTAQTLEQKN
+70 ITTFTAQALQDKN

-93 TPSVNLDTASPFGGS
+93 SPSVNLDTASPFGGS

-134 YVDGIYFAR
+134 YVDGVYFAR

-184 GDQFMIKAEATGG
+184 GDQFMIRAEASGG
-197 SYNRRDLQ
+197 SYNRRDVQ
-205 VTMDVPFSST
+205 ATMDIPFSDT
-215 VLSTFTVSS
+215 VLSSFTFSS

-230 QKRIPYESSVAYVDT
+230 QKRIPYPSAVPYVET
-245 PIAEFPNGGTEAY
+245 PIAEFPNGGTETY
-258 STEGGQGEDVLRSKV
+258 SSEGGQGENVLRSKV
-273 LWKAADNFNV
+273 LWKASDQLNV

-309 TGVAPTS
+309 PGVPPSA
-316 ALFGEFYNL
+316 ALFGLFYNL
-325 CLLGVFPA
+325 CINGEFVPGCGR
-333 PAAPSCGN
+333 PSIS
-341 PNLKGANANP
+341 GANLNP
-351 LSYHLPFGNQ
+351 LSYRLPFGSQ
-361 FITGN
+361 YITGN
-366 PDTSYGTGPN
+366 PDLTYATGPD

-383 GTSVTADWELFDA
+383 GTAVTADYELFDA

-403 GYRKLEWSVG
+403 GYRKLDWDVG
-413 LEPSASPVEMNAGWF
+413 LETSGSPVIMNEAWF

-437 ELQLTGVALN
+437 ELQLSGVALN

-455 LYYFDEKGAEAD
+455 LYYFDENGAEAD
-467 YVLIGEGLLQIQGY
+467 YVLIGAGLLQIQGY
-481 ESIDTQSYAGYTHLE
+481 EKIETKSYAGYAHLE

-502 LNIIA
+502 LNVIA
-507 GGRYSY
+507 GGRYS
-513 DHKTLAESQPVFA
+513 DDKKMLSESQPVFA
-526 VAGPPFATTPTG
+526 VAGPPFQTTPTG
-538 NNSQNF
+538 DNSQSF
-544 SVFTPTLGLQYT
+544 SVFTPTLGLQYS
-556 FTPDVMSYLT
+556 FTKDVMSYLT

-577 TRLTAPL
+577 TRLTSPL
-584 DPPHVP
+584 DPLHVP

-601 LGVKSEWLDRTVQL
+601 LGVKSDWFDRTLQV

-622 KYNSIQLNFQQGLS
+622 KYDSIQLNFQEGLS

-644 ADIKGLEL
+644 ADIKGVEL

-664 AATGAFIDA
+664 AATGAFLDA

-678 APGINSGQSCVQ
+678 APGINAGQSCVQ
-690 PFEACITTSSLLP
+690 PFEACITTASLLP

-708 KYSVSPTYKANLPTG
+708 KYSVSPTYKTGLPNG
-723 ASLRFG
+723 GSLRLG

-737 MANDA
+737 MANDS

-749 RPTSNLLNASAT
+749 RPVSNLLNASLT

-767 KYEVVVGGTN
+767 KYELVFGGTN

-792 ASIIYGTYNAPAEWY
+792 ASIIYGTYNPPAEWY
-807 VTGRIK
+807 VTGRVK